1 MSYGEEIAL
10 RVTRAIEKIPDQAR
24 RLGIDATGGWTL
36 LIKHQLAQLGDE
48 MKYEVWTAAAARP
61 GDNSHPWPDCLY
73 DLTWLQ
79 VVNDGKDIARVPLVF
94 ESEWHS
100 CREEHID
107 ADFQELLA
115 ARADLRV
122 MVFQQRNAAAVQEL
136 MDTLERQAKACD
148 ATGPGD
154 MYLLCGYDW
163 EDTKRFAFRTFAT

>member
-1 MSYGEEIAL
+1 MPDGQEIAL
-10 RVTRAIEKIPDQAR
+10 RVTRAIEGIPDRAR
-24 RLGIDATGGWTL
+24 RLGIDANGGWTL
-36 LIKHQLAQLGDE
+36 LIKNQLLQLGDE
-48 MKYEVWTAAAARP
+48 MDYEVCTSAAPRS
-61 GDNSHPWPDCLY
+61 DDDRQPWPDCLY

-79 VVNDGKDIARVPLVF
+79 MVNDGKEVARVPLVF
-94 ESEWHS
+94 ESELHNS
-100 CREEHID
+100 REEQID
-107 ADFQELLA
+107 ADFQELLL

-122 MVFQQRNAAAVQEL
+122 MVFQQRKAAAVQEV